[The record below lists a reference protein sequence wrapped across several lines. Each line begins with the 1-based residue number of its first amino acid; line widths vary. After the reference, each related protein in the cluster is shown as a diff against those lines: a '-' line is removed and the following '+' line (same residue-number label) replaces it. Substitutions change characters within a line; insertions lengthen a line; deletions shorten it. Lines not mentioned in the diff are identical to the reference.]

1 MHAVAKAGQGGA
13 RAEELLSEMT
23 QAGILPNV
31 ISYSIVMDAYARQS
45 KHDPQAAVS
54 AERVMFDLIRLSEQ
68 RPDIKVTSVTCDT
81 VLNAWAQQG
90 TWQGAERAEQI
101 LHRLE
106 GWSAVSQQIRPTAHS
121 YAAVIDGWAKCG
133 GGAPAAMRA
142 QKLLDTLL
150 RRDKDRA
157 VSSNPPQI
165 AVLSDTVVFNAC
177 INAWA
182 TSRDPQAGTKAVRL
196 LRQMKELH
204 ETKGYNCHPDT
215 VTYNTVLSAWS
226 HSGHIHAAS
235 QAEKILQDMRV
246 AHRAAPD
253 SAPAPDTYSYNNVLN
268 AWANSPLES
277 AAKRAEE
284 ILNFMIRS
292 GQEAIAPDGYSFT
305 AVLNVLAKSQEPD
318 KAIRAQA
325 LLQTMLRVY
334 VESSNPALR
343 PTPIPFNIVL
353 NAAAFSKQGTEEQ
366 QRQALQCAVQ
376 TFSLMKAEGV
386 PPDEV
391 SYGNLLKT
399 FANLVPPGPTR
410 SAMALN
416 VFTRCVAEGK
426 VGELAWNEA
435 RRAVP
440 ATELSK
446 VVREHS
452 RGRAS
457 GKAQWRDLPREWRQ
471 RVQKAKAKKAPSPTP
486 DQKQPKED
494 GDTPVNRT
502 PVKRFRT
509 LSESTY
515 QSSRDL

>member
-1 MHAVAKAGQGGA
+1 
-13 RAEELLSEMT
+13 
-23 QAGILPNV
+23 
-31 ISYSIVMDAYARQS
+31 
-45 KHDPQAAVS
+45 
-54 AERVMFDLIRLSEQ
+54 
-68 RPDIKVTSVTCDT
+68 
-81 VLNAWAQQG
+81 LN
-90 TWQGAERAEQI
+90 
-101 LHRLE
+101 RLE
-106 GWSAVSQQIRPTAHS
+106 GWSTTTTTSLQIRPTAHS

-133 GGAPAAMRA
+133 GGAAAAMRA
-142 QKLLDTLL
+142 HKLLD
-150 RRDKDRA
+150 
-157 VSSNPPQI
+157 
-165 AVLSDTVVFNAC
+165 AVLRQDKERAATNKPLQATVQIDTVIFNAC

-182 TSRDPQAGTKAVRL
+182 TSRDPQAGTKAVQL
-196 LRQMKELH
+196 LRQMKDLH
-204 ETKGYNCHPDT
+204 GTKGYNCHPDT

-226 HSGHIHAAS
+226 RSGHIHAAS

-246 AHRAAPD
+246 AHRAEPD
-253 SAPAPDTYSYNNVLN
+253 SAPEPDTDSYNNVLN

-292 GQEAIAPDGYSFT
+292 GQKAIAPDSYSFT
-305 AVLNVLAKSQEPD
+305 AVLNVLAKSKEPD
-318 KAIRAQA
+318 KATRAHA
-325 LLQTMLRVY
+325 LLQTMLRMY
-334 VESSNPALR
+334 AESSNPALR

-366 QRQALQCAVQ
+366 QRLALQCAVQ

-416 VFTRCVAEGK
+416 VFTRCCAEGK
-426 VGELAWNEA
+426 VGELAWNEV
-435 RRAVP
+435 RRAVS

-446 VVREHS
+446 VVREHL
-452 RGRAS
+452 RGRAIA
-457 GKAQWRDLPREWRQ
+457 KAQWRDLPREWRQ
-471 RVQKAKAKKAPSPTP
+471 RVQKTIAKKTPSSQR
-486 DQKQPKED
+486 DQKQSNDRVDES
-494 GDTPVNRT
+494 VNRS
-502 PVKRFRT
+502 PLKRFRT